1 MFGVGD
7 LKHDIESLIQQ
18 DTLNRVALRQVPK
31 SLLKYMP
38 VGVFE
43 TDNEGEYVWVNRKY
57 LRMTGRA
64 PDEVKGSGWIDSVA
78 PRDLARV
85 VQDWN
90 AAINEKRECV
100 FDYTLITQKKE
111 VQVTARTYK
120 MANGFL
126 GLLTPLDEKSQKR

>member
-7 LKHDIESLIQQ
+7 LKHDMESLIPE
-18 DTLNRVALRQVPK
+18 DVLNRVALQQAPK
-31 SLLKYMP
+31 ALLKYLP

-43 TDNEGEYVWVNRKY
+43 TDDEGEYVWVNRKY

-78 PRDLARV
+78 LSDLARV
-85 VQDWN
+85 VQGWN
-90 AAINEKRECV
+90 AAINEKRECE
-100 FDYTLITQKKE
+100 FEYTLVTPTKD

-126 GLLTPLDEKSQKR
+126 GLLTPLDETCQK